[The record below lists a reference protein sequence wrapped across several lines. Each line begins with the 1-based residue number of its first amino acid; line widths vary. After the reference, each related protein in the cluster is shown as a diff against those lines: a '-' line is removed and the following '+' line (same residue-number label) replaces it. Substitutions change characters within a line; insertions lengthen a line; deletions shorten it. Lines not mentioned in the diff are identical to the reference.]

1 MSSKNKKS
9 ITINFRS
16 EIKRYQTKTNQE
28 LTTFIRCVH
37 RCKKKITLQE
47 EYKHLNTNVLI
58 HTIIYVF
65 KPHCAPK
72 MACLNKNNPNIPIV
86 KERE

>member
-1 MSSKNKKS
+1 MS
-9 ITINFRS
+9 S

-37 RCKKKITLQE
+37 GCKKITLQE
-47 EYKHLNTNVLI
+47 EYKDLNANVFI
-58 HTIIYVF
+58 NTIIYVF

-72 MACLNKNNPNIPIV
+72 VSCLNKKNPNIPIV